1 MIVKVRTSR
10 ISRLVI
16 AVIALPLATMP
27 LSAKSDM
34 MTIELCS
41 ADGAVKS
48 LSIPVDQ
55 DNGEDHCAKPCHA
68 CLSRKKSPK
77 S

>member
-48 LSIPVDQ
+48 LSIPLDR

-68 CLSRKKSPK
+68 CLSRKKNLK